1 MQDQTLS
8 FLLKRFEEAGISPRH
23 QLGQNFLMD
32 MNLQRLLVRRADIQ
46 PTDIVLEVGT
56 GSGGVTVQMVPLAK
70 HVVTVELDPQLYQLA
85 GEELFGCPNVTAL
98 NTDILKNKN
107 RLNPEV
113 IGEVQRLLAENP
125 GSDFKLVANLPYNVA
140 TPIMTNLLSLDTPP
154 KSMTVTIQKEVGDRM
169 VAKPGTK
176 DYGALS
182 LWVQCQAD
190 VEIVRILPPG
200 VFLPPPKVFSAIV
213 HVELNRER
221 RASIPDLEGFHDFI
235 RAMFFH
241 RRKFLR
247 SELLSA
253 YKKQL
258 DKPAVDAILYQLAI
272 SPEVRAEQLDLA
284 TMLSLYETVT
294 RALESNS

>member
-140 TPIMTNLLSLDTPP
+140 TPIMTNLL
-154 KSMTVTIQKEVGDRM
+154 QKEVGDRM

-200 VFLPPPKVFSAIV
+200 VFLPPPEVFSAIV

-221 RASIPDLEGFHDFI
+221 RASIPDLEGFHDCI

-258 DKPAVDAILYQLAI
+258 DKPAVDAILEQLAI